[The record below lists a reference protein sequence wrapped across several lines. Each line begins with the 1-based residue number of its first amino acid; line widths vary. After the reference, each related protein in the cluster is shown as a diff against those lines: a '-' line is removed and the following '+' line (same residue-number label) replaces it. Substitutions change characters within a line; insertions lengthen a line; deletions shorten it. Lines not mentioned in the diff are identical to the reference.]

1 MYADYEFYTSGY
13 LLGKFPVVPEESFPY
28 WEREARMQI
37 DSYTFGRIGS
47 LPESPEE
54 VKLCTCAVAEV
65 LYQADKAKAEQQES
79 GLAGPLSSWS
89 NDGQSGTVD
98 LSNSTL
104 TETGKMKE
112 VRRRIAQYLCN
123 TGLMY
128 RGLK

>member
-1 MYADYEFYTSGY
+1 MYADYEFYTSEY
-13 LLGKFPVVPEESFPY
+13 LLGKAPTVPEESFPY

-79 GLAGPLSSWS
+79 GLAGPLASWS

-112 VRRRIAQYLCN
+112 VRRLIA
-123 TGLMY
+123 
-128 RGLK
+128 